1 MVYYIMQTIIKKR
14 QALQT
19 KIRTLAR
26 KHKDGEKYLDEF
38 WDLVAKERAAG
49 HLFDPDAPY
58 LTKEYWKDPRTKDGK
73 PIGDETDVYLT
84 KSKHVN
90 TIKVDSDHKFDLHI
104 KILHPKQE
112 QVTKIYKFFE
122 DMVLTPISKQD
133 TPEEL
138 DLVYRF
144 TGTKNQFDILKRAV
158 MCTMGLLACSDF
170 LIQVR
175 GRQYDIY
182 N

>member
-1 MVYYIMQTIIKKR
+1 MQTIIKKR

-26 KHKDGEKYLDEF
+26 KHKDGEKFLDEF
-38 WDLVAKERAAG
+38 WNLVAKEQAAG
-49 HLFDPDAPY
+49 HPFDPDAPY
-58 LTKEYWKDPRTKDGK
+58 LKKEYWKDPRTKDGK
-73 PIGDETDVYLT
+73 PTGDETDVYLT
-84 KSKHVN
+84 NSKYTKV
-90 TIKVDSDHKFDLHI
+90 TKVDSDHKFDLHI
-104 KILHPKQE
+104 KILHPKQK
-112 QVTKIYKFFE
+112 QVAKIYKFFE
-122 DMVLTPISKQD
+122 DMVLTPITKQD
-133 TPEEL
+133 TSEEL

-144 TGTKNQFDILKRAV
+144 TGTKKQFDILKRAV
-158 MCTMGLLACSDF
+158 MCTMDLLACSDF

>member
-1 MVYYIMQTIIKKR
+1 MQTIIKKR

-26 KHKDGEKYLDEF
+26 KHKDGSKYLEEF
-38 WDLVAKERAAG
+38 WNLVAQEQAAG
-49 HLFDPDAPY
+49 HPFDPKASY
-58 LTKEYWKDPRTKDGK
+58 LTKEYWKNPKTRDGK
-73 PIGDETDVYLT
+73 PTGDQNDVYLIRSKCT
-84 KSKHVN
+84 KTTKM
-90 TIKVDSDHKFDLHI
+90 DSDHKFDLHI
-104 KILHPKQE
+104 KILHPKQK
-112 QVTKIYKFFE
+112 QVAKIYKFFE
-122 DMVLTPISKQD
+122 DMVLVPVNEQH

-144 TGTKNQFDILKRAV
+144 TGTKKQFDILKRAV
-158 MCTMGLLACSDF
+158 MCTMDILACSDF